1 MLRFI
6 IILLAVIYLGG
17 LISKWIVR
25 RWLKNFSNKNSYQK
39 KKEGE
44 VSIKYTQPTEKKIR
58 KEDGEYVDYEEVK

>member
-17 LISKWIVR
+17 LISKWLVR
-25 RWLKNFSNKNSYQK
+25 RWLKNVSNKNSYPRQ
-39 KKEGE
+39 KEGE
-44 VSIKYTQPTEKKIR
+44 VTVKYTQATEKKIK